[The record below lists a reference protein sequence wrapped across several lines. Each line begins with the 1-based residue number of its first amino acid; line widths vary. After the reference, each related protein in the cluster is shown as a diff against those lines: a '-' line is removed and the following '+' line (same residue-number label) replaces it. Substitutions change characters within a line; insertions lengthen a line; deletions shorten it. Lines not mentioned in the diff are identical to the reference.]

1 MSSLLDLP
9 ALLNVKKR
17 DYDSLT
23 FPKKEKGEIQSKA
36 YIPKEKP
43 QPAPI

>member
-9 ALLNVKKR
+9 GLLKVKKG

-23 FPKKEKGEIQSKA
+23 FPEKEKEEI
-36 YIPKEKP
+36 
-43 QPAPI
+43 